1 MEYTVKELIE
11 KLQTL
16 EQNRKIHI
24 LGQGLKE
31 GNIISDINIET
42 ITQYK
47 SKYTED
53 ETDYTLENYCI
64 YDILI
69 H

>member
-24 LGQGLKE
+24 LGQVLQE

>member
-24 LGQGLKE
+24 LGHGLKD
-31 GNIISDINIET
+31 GSIISDIKIET

>member
-16 EQNRKIHI
+16 EPNRKVHI
-24 LGQGLKE
+24 LGQGLRE
-31 GNIISDINIET
+31 GVIGSDVKVET
-42 ITQYK
+42 ITEYE
-47 SKYTED
+47 SRYGED
-53 ETDYTLENYCI
+53 ETDYTLENYSI

>member
-24 LGQGLKE
+24 LGHGLKD
-31 GNIISDINIET
+31 GSIISDIKIQD
-42 ITQYK
+42 IQDYY
-47 SKYTED
+47 SD
-53 ETDYTLENYCI
+53 WSTDKDFTLENYSM